1 MVYALIVAAGKGL
14 RLPGPQPK
22 QYLPLA
28 GVPILMR
35 TLRSME
41 ACATRFE
48 AIVLV
53 TPPGEIDFCRQR
65 MVAPAELK
73 TPVTL
78 VAGGARRQ
86 DSVYH
91 GLRDLGP
98 DDAVVA
104 IHDGVRPLVPPE
116 LIDACVAAAQR
127 HGAGIA
133 AVPVWDT
140 VKRSGSGGVIESTLP
155 RETIWLA
162 QTPQAFRIGLIRRA
176 HEKARREG
184 FSGSDDSV
192 LVERLGV
199 PVRIVPGS
207 RSNIKITTREE
218 LRIAEALAAGH
229 FDMDPMGHP
238 VTGTHSPTL

>member
-1 MVYALIVAAGKGL
+1 MVHALIMAAGKGV

-28 GVPILMR
+28 GVPILTR
-35 TLRSME
+35 TLRAVES
-41 ACATRFE
+41 CATGF
-48 AIVLV
+48 ASIVLV
-53 TPPGEIDFCRQR
+53 VLPEDIDVCRR
-65 MVAPAELK
+65 HIVAPAGLK

-104 IHDGVRPLVPPE
+104 IHDGVRPLVPPA
-116 LIDACVAAAQR
+116 LIDACVKTAHR
-127 HGAGIA
+127 HGACIA

-140 VKRSGSGGVIESTLP
+140 VKRSGPDGVIEATLP
-155 RETIWLA
+155 RDAIWLA

-176 HEKARREG
+176 HEDARRDG
-184 FSGSDDSV
+184 FYGTDDAA
-192 LVERLGV
+192 LVERLGA
-199 PVRIVPGS
+199 PVHLVPGS
-207 RSNIKITTREE
+207 RRNIKITTREDVC
-218 LRIAEALAAGH
+218 IAEALAAQPPYPES
-229 FDMDPMGHP
+229 D
-238 VTGTHSPTL
+238 